1 MSLRVRQ
8 NNSKNPQPEVSSV
21 IMKRFLPSIL
31 FIAVPFSG
39 LSSAAE
45 EAPKIPGLTSS
56 DLNRIKNIKSDP
68 FTLTEASIEGGVLKI
83 GVSYSGGRKDH
94 DFTLYSSG
102 KVKTSAPPQVDL
114 YLKHN
119 AHGDMAEAFIM
130 RTLEFNLAEMSK
142 PAVIT
147 IHTDHGG
154 KKTAPYGI
162 KSNPFEGATVEDI
175 NPDFTPNLY
184 AQLRES
190 EGNVFF
196 SPYSITEA
204 MAMVHAGA
212 GGNTATEIAKALSIG
227 GGQKTVSQR
236 LQELRKH
243 LMAVANQ
250 DDNKLNIANALCVT
264 GKTPEQAYQ
273 GIVRQ
278 QFGGEIFSG
287 GLGKINGWV
296 KEKTEGNIEKILDQ
310 LSPNSACVLLNA
322 VYFKGNWQD
331 SFEARR
337 THKAPFHLADG
348 KKVDVDMM
356 KRKGRIKVLRDKG
369 FVAVELPYQTRAS
382 MVLILPENAD
392 GMAALE
398 TNFCGAKLQD
408 LGKRLASSGEEKIEL
423 YLPKF
428 KIETEYD
435 LVKPMQNLGIVDA
448 FSFKKSD
455 FKVMYGD
462 SEVCIGQIKHKATLE
477 VDEKGSVA
485 AAATAVEIRGKSL
498 PPPTPKIRFDRPF
511 LLMIRDRDSGTN
523 LFMGRINNPNQ

>member
-1 MSLRVRQ
+1 MKTFVAPLLLIMLHFSTH
-8 NNSKNPQPEVSSV
+8 VSASEP
-21 IMKRFLPSIL
+21 RPGSITTL
-31 FIAVPFSG
+31 
-39 LSSAAE
+39 E
-45 EAPKIPGLTSS
+45 
-56 DLNRIKNIKSDP
+56 LNKIKNIKSDP
-68 FTLTEASIEGGVLKI
+68 FIMSGVTIERGELKI
-83 GVSYSGGRKDH
+83 QVSYSAGYKGY
-94 DFTLYSSG
+94 DFSLYSSG
-102 KVKTSAPPQVDL
+102 EYEKSGPQHIDL
-114 YLKHN
+114 FLKN
-119 AHGDMAEAFIM
+119 SSRGEITEAMKATEIGFD
-130 RTLEFNLAEMSK
+130 LAGIPK

-154 KKTAPYGI
+154 KKTVPYGI

-175 NPDFTPNLY
+175 NPAFTPNLY

-204 MAMVHAGA
+204 MAMVNAGA

-322 VYFKGNWQD
+322 IYFKGNWQD
-331 SFEARR
+331 SFDTRH

-356 KRKGRIKVLRDKG
+356 KRKGRIKVLRDRG

-485 AAATAVEIRGKSL
+485 TAATAVGMAFNSL
-498 PPPTPKIRFDRPF
+498 PPPTPQIRFDRPF
-511 LLMIRDRDSGTN
+511 LVMIRDRDSGTN
-523 LFMGRINNPNQ
+523 LFMGRINNPNQR

>member
-1 MSLRVRQ
+1 MSL
-8 NNSKNPQPEVSSV
+8 
-21 IMKRFLPSIL
+21 KRFILPAAISPAL
-31 FIAVPFSG
+31 LMAVSG
-39 LSSAAE
+39 LAEHSRAAV
-45 EAPKIPGLTSS
+45 EAPAIAGITMTELNKIK
-56 DLNRIKNIKSDP
+56 DIKSDP
-68 FTLTEASIEGGVLKI
+68 FTLSGVTIEGGVLKI
-83 GVSYSGGRKDH
+83 QVSHSGGHKDH
-94 DFTLYSSG
+94 DFTLYSTTN
-102 KVKTSAPPQVDL
+102 VKTSNPPQVDL
-114 YLKHN
+114 FLKHD
-119 AHGDMAEAFIM
+119 AHGDRAEALLM
-130 RTLEFNLAEMSK
+130 KKLDFNLADIPK

-147 IHTDHGG
+147 VHTDHGD
-154 KKTAPYGI
+154 KKTVPYGI
-162 KSNPFEGATVEDI
+162 QANPFEGAAVQDI
-175 NPDFTPNLY
+175 NPAFTSDLY

-212 GGNTATEIAKALSIG
+212 GGNTADEIAQALGIDG
-227 GGQKTVSQR
+227 DPQTVAQR

-250 DDNKLNIANALCVT
+250 KDNKLNIANALCVT
-264 GKTPEQAYQ
+264 GMTPKPAYQ
-273 GIVRQ
+273 DIVRQ

-287 GLGKINGWV
+287 GLDEINGWV
-296 KEKTEGNIEKILDQ
+296 KDKTEGNIEKILEQ

-331 SFEARR
+331 SFEARH

-356 KRKGRIKVLRDKG
+356 KRKGTIKVLRDQG

-382 MVLILPENAD
+382 MVLILPDEAD

-398 TNFCGAKLQD
+398 TNFSEAKLQD
-408 LGKRLASSGEEKIEL
+408 LGRRLASSGEEKIEL

-448 FSFKKSD
+448 FSSKKSD
-455 FKVMYGD
+455 FKVMYGKTP
-462 SEVCIGQIKHKATLE
+462 VAIAQIKHKATLE

-485 AAATAVEIRGKSL
+485 TAATAVEIRGRSRR
-498 PPPTPKIRFDRPF
+498 PPTPQIRFDRPF
-511 LLMIRDRDSGTN
+511 LVMIRDRDSGTN
-523 LFMGRINNPNQ
+523 LFMGRINDPSQ